1 MRETMP
7 GIRPPN
13 TPTLA
18 SGYMNLVVSAET
30 IRSQVMTMQ
39 IAPPITQ
46 PWVAAITGLE
56 SLWLTSGHGLPHRG
70 RRLLEVG
77 ADAEGRPIGLQN
89 GDLVAAR
96 LEAAIGLVKLVAQSL
111 AERIALFGA
120 RHRYGGDAFARFDL
134 DQTHGRPPVLLAPD
148 ASSRPYL
155 PHPKRGPHQETFM
168 QTRNPFID
176 DLTKMANGAMGA
188 LTGVKDEV
196 EARVR
201 DQIAK
206 ILDGMDIPRR
216 DEFEAVKA
224 MAAKA
229 REENEELKK
238 QIAELQAKLGDGR

>member
-1 MRETMP
+1 
-7 GIRPPN
+7 
-13 TPTLA
+13 
-18 SGYMNLVVSAET
+18 
-30 IRSQVMTMQ
+30 
-39 IAPPITQ
+39 
-46 PWVAAITGLE
+46 
-56 SLWLTSGHGLPHRG
+56 
-70 RRLLEVG
+70 
-77 ADAEGRPIGLQN
+77 
-89 GDLVAAR
+89 
-96 LEAAIGLVKLVAQSL
+96 
-111 AERIALFGA
+111 
-120 RHRYGGDAFARFDL
+120 
-134 DQTHGRPPVLLAPD
+134 
-148 ASSRPYL
+148 
-155 PHPKRGPHQETFM
+155 M

-238 QIAELQAKLGDGR
+238 QIAELQAKLATAPPSPAASPSDTPPTVG